1 MGASILVA
9 VPVRPS
15 PHRPFV
21 SILHRS
27 MVAVV
32 ASLALVGLLGSCAGE
47 RPSLGKQGPGTTSA
61 KGTTTST
68 SRSTSSTLAP
78 TVPAAVLPGPDTLLG
93 YIATPTAEPV
103 IRSEPRDDS
112 QAIDLPALT
121 DAGAPATLAVLGD
134 ATKAAEG
141 GWYQVLL
148 PSRPNGATAW
158 VPAASV
164 TITKTPFRLFIDLE
178 GRALRV
184 EKDGTEVM
192 TSKVAI
198 GTSENPTPVGASY
211 LTELIDNVEPGGAY
225 GPYAFGLALH
235 SDTLTEFAGG
245 DGQVGIHGTNAP
257 ELIGERVSSGCI
269 RLTNDGVEQLVDLQL
284 PLGAPVIIT

>member
-1 MGASILVA
+1 M
-9 VPVRPS
+9 PVRPS
-15 PHRPFV
+15 PRRPFV

-27 MVAVV
+27 IVAVV

-47 RPSLGKQGPGTTSA
+47 RPSLGKQAPVTTAA
-61 KGTTTST
+61 KGSTTST
-68 SRSTSSTLAP
+68 SSSAP
-78 TVPAAVLPGPDTLLG
+78 PATVPAPVVPGPDTLLG
-93 YIATPTAEPV
+93 YIATPTAKPV
-103 IRSEPRDDS
+103 VRAEPRDDAP
-112 QAIDLPALT
+112 AIDIPAVTAL
-121 DAGAPATLAVLGD
+121 GAPTTLAVLGD
-134 ATKAAEG
+134 ATTAAGG
-141 GWYQVLL
+141 GWYQVVL
-148 PSRPNGATAW
+148 PTRPNGATGW

-184 EKDGTEVM
+184 EKDGTAVM
-192 TSKVAI
+192 NSKIAI

-245 DGQVGIHGTNAP
+245 PGQVGIHGTNKP
-257 ELIGERVSSGCI
+257 ELIGDRVSSGCI
-269 RLTNDGVEQLVDLQL
+269 RLTNDGVGQLVDFQL
-284 PLGAPVIIT
+284 PLGAPVLIT